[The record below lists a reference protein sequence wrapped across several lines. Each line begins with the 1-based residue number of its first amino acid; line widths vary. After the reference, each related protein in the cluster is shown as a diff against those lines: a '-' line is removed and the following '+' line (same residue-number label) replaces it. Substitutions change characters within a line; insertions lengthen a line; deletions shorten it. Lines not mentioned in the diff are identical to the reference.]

1 MSNQEYVNK
10 LIGGIGRVKLATKVS
25 NAFPLLG
32 DTVTLEAATKWAQRM
47 YFTKR
52 STPDTS
58 VETEEIID
66 NTSQKTSVTV
76 SVTEAGDL
84 RQEVR
89 GVNYRN
95 GKELFDKSL
104 VRYLYAMDPQ
114 ELPYHNIRVSTEIAR
129 TDEFFDLMISGDNGY
144 DTSRNRIV
152 QVYILKENGSIDNPD
167 DIVNERSDVDYV
179 NEERELVFTGF
190 KILQRGIYDVETR
203 YYDAVNGQTISKRI
217 NKLITITPRLAARP
231 AQSQINNKEYTEI
244 VADEN
249 YNIRVKMYETG
260 ENDLY
265 CEYVL
270 QEGQTSNNSGYYKAI
285 DISKIPAGKDAYTFV
300 IKADES
306 KGKYQ
311 SRILV
316 TGSTDKNV
324 SNANGTSQFSYDVPL
339 VFTIDQ
345 ETPLTIWGVYYSTVS
360 YDGCIHNTIWDGRG
374 YYNLEKGIKFDRFAK
389 NIFWEDAFMLLNGT
403 SDVEL
408 YELEMCNTG
417 FTAIMS
423 KTDPTEKNPQFWY
436 GNFEQKRLCIHHIY
450 VHDTSGEGSYIGYF
464 TPETKTI
471 TYTGETTTFKNL
483 KGEDV
488 TYTNGRQYVRKAH
501 YLTDMRFYRNRYEH
515 TGYDGVQISNAIGEF
530 CYNDLYDCSYK
541 DEAAQASGFSLQSI
555 AGKVYNNFL
564 LDNHGP
570 SFQIGPLGDI
580 EIFNNIAQS
589 KRGMGV
595 QFLFSYTTPEQNPT
609 GATAGSGV
617 INDDIQMVFH
627 NNVIVTP
634 GTAMNGRNTVQIR
647 GLHLRDNV
655 IANNGFLFTNMTTET
670 IGVWEEQ
677 ALNNEVFLYD
687 NIDQKSIDLKIADY
701 LSGDYRIA
709 SDSPLISSGLGSDF
723 VFDYR
728 GYKNWF
734 GTIYPIGAFMGV
746 YKSPNINDDPIALV
760 SISINDGDYTTRD
773 AKVKVSLN
781 YQGAA
786 TRYRIGESADLTNE
800 PWQNIP
806 AGGIV
811 DYTLS
816 DAFGAKVVYCQVNAG
831 NEMSDVL
838 SDSIIYEATPL
849 SLDSMILNNGVETS
863 RSLTIPV
870 VFTYSGSNAPAKY
883 RLSESSAFTGATWQ
897 TMRDNIEYMFS
908 SMGQK
913 TLYGQ
918 LQDAEGNETEIK
930 SDDINIEEL
939 SVRAIVS
946 IGWNQTDIPNTT
958 PGLSIYDS
966 ETGITRFNSQA
977 STNSARNIYDILGKQ
992 LLGTA
997 VPSNNASN
1005 MVTQTGGEGSITG
1018 NNSGIFAD
1026 EYLRH
1031 NSAVGANSVKSESI
1045 TFTLPAGTYKVRL
1058 LANTKWNQRVIP
1070 NEALSYKAV
1079 TDTDEVAF
1087 VLPETGVQD
1096 NTANMTEPVTV
1107 TVGDTGMLRIEFGI
1121 SAAGMFYFAPLNVIE
1136 IEKV

>member
-32 DTVTLEAATKWAQRM
+32 DDVTLEAATKWAQKM

-52 STPDTS
+52 STSDPS
-58 VETEEIID
+58 VMTEESID
-66 NTSQKTSVTV
+66 NTSQKTSVTISV
-76 SVTEAGDL
+76 SDSGDL

-89 GVNYRN
+89 AVNYRN
-95 GKELFDKSL
+95 ANELFSASL
-104 VRYLYAMDPQ
+104 IRYLYAMQPQ
-114 ELPYHNIRVSTEIAR
+114 IYPYHDVGVSSEISR
-129 TDEFFDLMISGDNGY
+129 TDQNFTINIMSDNGY
-144 DTSRNRIV
+144 DLSREHTLEV
-152 QVYILKENGSIDNPD
+152 FILKENGDSG
-167 DIVNERSDVDYV
+167 VSEDVIAHRTQAD
-179 NEERELVFTGF
+179 FTLTGGVLTSTE
-190 KILQRGIYDVETR
+190 INIPSRGIYDVETR
-203 YYDAVNGQTISKRI
+203 YYDTGTQKTISKRI
-217 NKLITITPRLAARP
+217 NKLITVTPRLAARP
-231 AQSQINNKEYTEI
+231 TQSQIDNNEYTEI
-244 VADEN
+244 VADAT
-249 YNIRVKMYETG
+249 YDVSLKMYETG
-260 ENDLY
+260 DNDLY
-265 CEYVL
+265 CVFML
-270 QEGQTSNNSGYYKAI
+270 KEGQLTGNTGYYKEL

-300 IKADES
+300 IQADES

-311 SRILV
+311 SRIRLI
-316 TGSTDKNV
+316 GATDKTK
-324 SNANGTSQFSYDVPL
+324 SNANGTPQFSYDIPL

-345 ETPLTIWGVYYSTVS
+345 ETPLTIWGVYYSAMS
-360 YDGCIHNTIWDGRG
+360 YDGCIHNTVWDGRG
-374 YYNLEKGIKFDRFAK
+374 YYNIEKGIKFDRFAK
-389 NIFWEDAFMLLNGT
+389 NVFWEDAFMLLNGT

-408 YELEMCNTG
+408 FEIEICNTG
-417 FTAIMS
+417 FTGIAS
-423 KTDPTEKNPQFWY
+423 KTDPTDTNPQFWH
-436 GNFEQKRLCIHHIY
+436 GNFEEANFWLHHVHI
-450 VHDTSGEGSYIGYF
+450 HDTSGEGVYLGYF
-464 TPETKTI
+464 TPENKTV
-471 TYTGETTTFKNL
+471 TYTGETVTFKNL

-488 TYTNGRQYVRKAH
+488 TYTKGRQYVRKAH
-501 YLTDMRFYRNRYEH
+501 YLTNFRFYRNKFEH
-515 TGYDGVQISNAIGEF
+515 TGYDGVQISNAFGEV
-530 CYNDLYDCSYK
+530 CYNQLYDCAYK
-541 DEAAQASGFSLQSI
+541 DESAQASGLSIQSFS
-555 AGKVYNNFL
+555 GKCYNNFL
-564 LDNHGP
+564 LDNHGT
-570 SFQIGPLGDI
+570 SLQVGPIGDI
-580 EIFNNIAQS
+580 EIYNNIAQS

-609 GATAGSGV
+609 DAPSGSGV
-617 INDDIQMVFH
+617 INEDLQIVFH
-627 NNVIVTP
+627 NNVIATP
-634 GTAMNGRNTVQIR
+634 GTTMNGRNTVQIR
-647 GLHLRDNV
+647 GLHVIDN
-655 IANNGFLFTNMTTET
+655 ILANNGLLFTNMTTET
-670 IGVWEEQ
+670 IDVWKSQ
-677 ALNNEVFLYD
+677 ALNNNVFLYSD
-687 NIDQKSIDLKIADY
+687 LYQKSIDLKIADY
-701 LSGDYRIA
+701 INGDYRVA
-709 SDSPLISSGLGSDF
+709 FDSPLINAGLGSKF
-723 VFDYR
+723 TFDYC
-728 GYKNWF
+728 GYKNWYN
-734 GTIYPIGAFMGV
+734 TVCPIGPYMGK
-746 YKSPNINDDPIALV
+746 YKSDAIDDDPITLV

-816 DAFGAKVVYCQVNAG
+816 DAFGAKVVYCQVSAG

-908 SMGQK
+908 SIGQK

-939 SVRAIVS
+939 SVKAIVS
-946 IGWNQTDIPNTT
+946 IGWNKTDVPNTT

-977 STNSARNIYDILGKQ
+977 NVSSARNIYDILGEQ

-1005 MVTQTGGEGSITG
+1005 MITQTGGEGSITG

-1026 EYLRH
+1026 EYLKH
-1031 NSAVGANSVKSESI
+1031 NSAIGSNSVKSESI
-1045 TFTLPAGTYKVRL
+1045 IFTLPAGTYKVRL

-1070 NEALSYKAV
+1070 NEALLYKAV
-1079 TDTDEVAF
+1079 TDTDEVVF
-1087 VLPETGVQD
+1087 VLPETGVQN